1 MNNNTSEGYLKIS
14 VTEAGG
20 TIPIENALVV
30 ISEYTG
36 ETEAENAGEVLYSL
50 RTNEGGLT
58 PTVPLPAPPAVES
71 MRPGAAQP
79 YSVYNVTVTYDGY
92 YPIEGVGV
100 PVFSGITAIQPFNMI
115 PLSEAGKNS
124 GVDFGRYIIFETPD
138 TQSLQPGGLQREDI
152 GNKNGTVSGGIMQGG
167 QE

>member
-1 MNNNTSEGYLKIS
+1 MNNNTSEGSLRIS

-20 TIPIENALVV
+20 TLPLSDALVV
-30 ISEYTG
+30 ITEYTDEKNP
-36 ETEAENAGEVLYSL
+36 ETAGEVLYSL
-50 RTNEGGLT
+50 RTDEGGLT
-58 PTVPLPAPPAVES
+58 PTVSLPTPPAVES
-71 MRPGAAQP
+71 MRPGAVQP
-79 YSVYNVTVTYDGY
+79 YAIYNVTVTYDGY

-100 PVFSGITAIQPFNMI
+100 PVFSGITSIQPFNMI
-115 PLSEAGKNS
+115 PLSDKGMNS
-124 GVDFGRYIIFETPD
+124 GSDFGRYIIFETPD